1 MAERKVRLE
10 KSKVKQGIDEC
21 IFELAL
27 TGKDMKDLQRQHLI
41 NKQGRIYGS
50 VEAYKGKAT
59 INLNLPRFVRRDNI
73 QPYSLTE
80 SIRLE
85 IIKYECEEQL
95 KKIFGD
101 NMNTQISKIEVNI
114 TQPVSGN
121 ATQSDVL
128 NLLSHATMSHEFD
141 NVKYIG
147 RNKQDMDSLK
157 EESHTVITRRPHYW
171 IGKFYDKSEQIIKER
186 IEHNQPVGDVPS
198 DLLRIEII
206 LVDRILTKLFGNKKT
221 LSDVLTTKNLLELL
235 REYKRIFCEE
245 LVDGA
250 IKPYLKACTLK
261 LVESL
266 TTTDKPI
273 QTIAKHR
280 ELIPDVE
287 VLQRALQRYMRI
299 RGKTDNSARDAKRYA
314 EQYELPI
321 DCITTIRDFK
331 RSCG

>member
-27 TGKDMKDLQRQHLI
+27 TGKDMKDLQRQPLI
-41 NKQGRIYGS
+41 NAQGHTYGS

-59 INLNLPRFVRRDNI
+59 INLNLPRFVRWNNI

-80 SIRLE
+80 SIRVE
-85 IIKYECEEQL
+85 IIRNDCETQL
-95 KKIFGD
+95 KKIFGN

-186 IEHNQPVGDVPS
+186 IEHNQPVGDVPP
-198 DLLRIEII
+198 DLLRVEII
-206 LVDRILTKLFGNKKT
+206 LVDRILTRA
-221 LSDVLTTKNLLELL
+221 VL
-235 REYKRIFCEE
+235 
-245 LVDGA
+245 
-250 IKPYLKACTLK
+250 
-261 LVESL
+261 
-266 TTTDKPI
+266 
-273 QTIAKHR
+273 
-280 ELIPDVE
+280 
-287 VLQRALQRYMRI
+287 
-299 RGKTDNSARDAKRYA
+299 
-314 EQYELPI
+314 
-321 DCITTIRDFK
+321 
-331 RSCG
+331 

>member
-1 MAERKVRLE
+1 MAKRKVRLE
-10 KSKVKQGIDEC
+10 KSKAKQGIDEC

-27 TGKDMKDLQRQHLI
+27 TGKDMKDLQRQPLI
-41 NKQGRIYGS
+41 NAQGHTYGS

-59 INLNLPRFVRRDNI
+59 INLNLPRFVRWNNI

-80 SIRLE
+80 SIRVE
-85 IIKYECEEQL
+85 IIRNDCETQL

-101 NMNTQISKIEVNI
+101 NMSTQISKIEVNI
-114 TQPVSGN
+114 TQPVSGK

-171 IGKFYDKSEQIIKER
+171 IGKFYDKTEQIIKER
-186 IEHNQPVGDVPS
+186 IEHNQPIDDVPLN
-198 DLLRIEII
+198 LLRIEII
-206 LVDRILTKLFGNKKT
+206 LVDRILNKLFGNKKT
-221 LSDVLTTKNLLELL
+221 LSDVLTTKNLLEIL
-235 REYKRIFCEE
+235 REYKRIFYEE

-250 IKPYLKACTLK
+250 IKPYLTACRTK

-266 TTTDKPI
+266 TMTDKPI

-280 ELIPDVE
+280 ELIPDV
-287 VLQRALQRYMRI
+287 VVFQRALKRYMSI

-314 EQYELPI
+314 EQYDLPV
-321 DCITTIRDFK
+321 DCIKTISDFK
-331 RSCG
+331 SSCG